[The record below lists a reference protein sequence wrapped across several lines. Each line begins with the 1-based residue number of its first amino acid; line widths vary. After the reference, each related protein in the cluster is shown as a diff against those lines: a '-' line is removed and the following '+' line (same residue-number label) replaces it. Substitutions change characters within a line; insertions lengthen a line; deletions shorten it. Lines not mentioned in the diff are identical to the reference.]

1 MKIVKSFLILLLVL
15 VAVPSN
21 AQTAEEI
28 INNYIENTGGMDAWM
43 NIKGM
48 KTTGD
53 AMMGGQTFPFEQSM
67 MSDGRMAVV
76 IDLQGQRFTPQAF
89 DGKQLWSTNFQSM
102 QAEAADKEASEN
114 YIKNEA
120 QDFPDPFLN
129 YKENGYT
136 VELAGEETVEGTE
149 CYKLILTKNP
159 IMVDGEAKPNVNTYF
174 FDKENF
180 VPIVMESTINQGPRA
195 GMTTQTVYSEYMQA
209 GDVYIPFSITQKFN
223 GQVGQTIKIKD
234 IEMNPEV
241 DDSLFQMP
249 APAEA
254 DEEKN

>member
-1 MKIVKSFLILLLVL
+1 MILLITVA
-15 VAVPSN
+15 AVPTN

-48 KTTGD
+48 MTTGD

-67 MSDGRMAVV
+67 LSDGRMAVV

-89 DGKQLWSTNFQSM
+89 DGEQLWSTNFQSM

-114 YIKNEA
+114 YLKNEA
-120 QDFPDPFLN
+120 KDFPDPFLK
-129 YKENGYT
+129 YKENGYK

-149 CYKLILTKNP
+149 CYKIILTKNP
-159 IMVDGEAKPNVNTYF
+159 IMVDGEEKPNVNTYY

-180 VPIVMESTINQGPRA
+180 VPIVMESTINQGPMA
-195 GMTTQTVYSEYMQA
+195 GMTTQTVYSEYMEA

-223 GQVGQTIKIKD
+223 GQVGQTIKVKD
-234 IEMNPEV
+234 ITMNPEV
-241 DDSLFQMP
+241 DNSLFQMP

-254 DEEKN
+254 GEDKND